1 MKRTFAVV
9 LLFLS
14 FASAAFADGSGMEPP
29 VPGTAATQLRASIVQ
44 LADGGGGMPPH
55 PRTATSS
62 ATMGVVA

>member
-44 LADGGGGMPPH
+44 LADGGGGRPPA
-55 PRTATSS
+55 PPEGNRARIVGVTA
-62 ATMGVVA
+62 